1 MGLYLTK
8 VLCGKKGI
16 SMQLKK
22 KSSISKPLVHKERLC
37 TKQTTKKEK
46 KIKDSLDSLFDISA
60 DDSVQVISVAYTW
73 LSRLL
78 RF

>member
-22 KSSISKPLVHKERLC
+22 KSSISKPLVHKE
-37 TKQTTKKEK
+37 TTKKEK
-46 KIKDSLDSLFDISA
+46 KSNTHWIHYLTL
-60 DDSVQVISVAYTW
+60 VQMI
-73 LSRLL
+73 LCR
-78 RF
+78 